1 MRKIICAI
9 NITLDGFCDHT
20 AGIVDDDLHEYY
32 TEFMGKMGISVMGR
46 KTYEL
51 MENYWPEVAKNKTG
65 TDSEI
70 RFAEN
75 FDEIQKIMISR
86 SRKSV
91 TWNNSSIIS
100 ENVIEEIS
108 KLKEGSGKQI
118 SVGSPSIISL
128 LTRNNLVDEFMLLI
142 HPIILGTGL
151 KLFKEIAQRV
161 DLELLATKA
170 FNSGV
175 IVTHYRVKP

>member
-1 MRKIICAI
+1 M
-9 NITLDGFCDHT
+9 TLDGFCDHT
-20 AGIVDDDLHEYY
+20 AGVVDEDLHGYY
-32 TEFMGKMGISVMGR
+32 AEFMGNMGISVMGR

-65 TDSEI
+65 NDSEI

-75 FDEIQKIMISR
+75 FDEIQKIMISK

-100 ENVIEEIS
+100 ENVIEKIS
-108 KLKEGSGKQI
+108 KLKEGNGKPI
-118 SVGSPSIISL
+118 SAGSPSIISL
-128 LTRNNLVDEFMLLI
+128 LTRNNLVDEFILLI

-151 KLFKEIAQRV
+151 KLFKEISQRV
-161 DLELLATKA
+161 NLELISMKS

-175 IVTHYRVKP
+175 IVTHYRVKT